1 MFSLNRKLFIQ
12 AAILPV
18 FALLALGS
26 SKPKKSGDSSLNGP
40 SPDNVGTTTTTGA
53 GDKKVMGNCYDAKR
67 GACTETY
74 NPYGVDSEKKLCE
87 SMGGNWVAAAECPKK
102 DTLWGVCTQMD
113 PFTPTDVYEKIYYY
127 NEGANKGVGGPT
139 AKDACDALT
148 GKWEPG
154 AASAAKAPS
163 GGKTGSGAAG
173 AKSKKK

>member
-12 AAILPV
+12 AAILPL

-26 SKPKKSGDSSLNGP
+26 SKPKKSGDSSPGT
-40 SPDNVGTTTTTGA
+40 SADNVGTTTTTGA
-53 GDKKVMGNCYDAKR
+53 SDKKVQGNCYDAKR

-87 SMGGNWVAAAECPKK
+87 SMGGNWVASAECPRK

-127 NEGANKGVGGPT
+127 NEGANKGAGGPT

-154 AASAAKAPS
+154 AASAKAPS
-163 GGKTGSGAAG
+163 GGKTGS
-173 AKSKKK
+173 AKPKKK